1 MFLALLLSKDY
12 YQNTS
17 LEDKSV
23 QKWRHT
29 DVEMIPIRTWKG
41 LIIPCVALVTLSI

>member
-1 MFLALLLSKDY
+1 MFVALLLFKDY
-12 YQNTS
+12 CQNTS

-23 QKWRHT
+23 QKWGHT

-41 LIIPCVALVTLSI
+41 LIIPCVASVTIST